1 MVRVDEGVVGMGAGG
16 VVLGWVALGG
26 QESGLVVV
34 GVVNFSW
41 LVPGSDPGPGAANK
55 AAPSLMVNWTV
66 AVGVRVVGV
75 VSVVVPNEVV
85 MRAPVVR
92 VVTAATV
99 SAIVR
104 STATT
109 LARPVPRRYPY

>member
-1 MVRVDEGVVGMGAGG
+1 M
-16 VVLGWVALGG
+16 
-26 QESGLVVV
+26 VV

-92 VVTAATV
+92 VVRVVTAATV

-104 STATT
+104 PTATT

>member
-1 MVRVDEGVVGMGAGG
+1 M
-16 VVLGWVALGG
+16 
-26 QESGLVVV
+26 VV

-41 LVPGSDPGPGAANK
+41 LVHGSDPGPGAAKK
-55 AAPSLMVNWTV
+55 AMPSLMVNWTV
-66 AVGVRVVGV
+66 VVGVRVDGV